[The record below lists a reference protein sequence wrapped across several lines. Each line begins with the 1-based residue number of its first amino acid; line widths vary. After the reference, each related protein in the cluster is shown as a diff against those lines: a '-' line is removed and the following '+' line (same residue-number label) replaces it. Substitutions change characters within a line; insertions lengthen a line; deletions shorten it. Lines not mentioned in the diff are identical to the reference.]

1 MVGMA
6 KIKEIY
12 CKGSFNNTKW
22 IAANHD
28 ASFTIQKGKCRLS
41 RRVKI
46 WFLEIVLIA
55 FELKLQ
61 SNLNKKITDKDVIFI
76 NRK

>member
-46 WFLEIVLIA
+46 
-55 FELKLQ
+55 
-61 SNLNKKITDKDVIFI
+61 
-76 NRK
+76 